1 MICPQC
7 NTRNQLGAAQC
18 ASCGAPFTRRAAR
31 RVRPEQA
38 GPRQSY
44 GPTPQQQYAQP
55 APAYGG
61 PPPRQSPARPRRPRR
76 SNPAAA
82 GPGARAIGGLIAF
95 LIITIVIISAA
106 AWLGSGDT
114 SQRLGDGLGDRVSG
128 LSPFA
133 GDDSESQPDIEVPET
148 PPEPLGDQTWTLTE
162 DELNQRVR
170 ENPDSFSPA
179 SDVRIE
185 LGEGTVTVRFR
196 AYGAHGTYH
205 GSLTTRDGVPV
216 VADSTV
222 DGALGFVIGS
232 SDIDEALNRQMAAV
246 VEEQNVSVQS
256 VHVRPGQMIF
266 GLT

>member
-1 MICPQC
+1 MICPRC
-7 NTRNQLGAAQC
+7 NTRNQLGASQC
-18 ASCGAPFTRRAAR
+18 SSCGSPFTRRAAR
-31 RVRPEQA
+31 RA
-38 GPRQSY
+38 GPERGGTRQRFSAAS
-44 GPTPQQQYAQP
+44 QNQFAQP

-61 PPPRQSPARPRRPRR
+61 PPPRQAPPRRPRR
-76 SNPAAA
+76 PNPAAA
-82 GPGARAIGGLIAF
+82 GPGTRAIGGLIAF

-106 AWLGSGDT
+106 AWLSSGDT
-114 SQRLGDGLGDRVSG
+114 SQRLGDGLGDRVAG
-128 LSPFA
+128 VVPFA
-133 GDDSESQPDIEVPET
+133 GDDTESQPDIDVPEP
-148 PPEPLGDQTWTLTE
+148 PPEPQGAQTWTLTE

-170 ENPDSFSPA
+170 NNPDAFSPA

-185 LGEGTVTVRFR
+185 LGDGTVTVRFR
-196 AYGAHGTYH
+196 AYGVNGTYH

-232 SDIDEALNRQMAAV
+232 SDIDNALNREMASV